1 MALSCHSDKPKD
13 ASAIIESF
21 KKFQFFYT
29 LLTIYEPFTN
39 LIRALRLSVTAE
51 SEEEMD
57 CSS

>member
-1 MALSCHSDKPKD
+1 MSCHSDKPKD
-13 ASAIIESF
+13 VSAIIESL
-21 KKFQFFYT
+21 KNSSFFYT

-39 LIRALRLSVTAE
+39 LIRALRLSVTTE